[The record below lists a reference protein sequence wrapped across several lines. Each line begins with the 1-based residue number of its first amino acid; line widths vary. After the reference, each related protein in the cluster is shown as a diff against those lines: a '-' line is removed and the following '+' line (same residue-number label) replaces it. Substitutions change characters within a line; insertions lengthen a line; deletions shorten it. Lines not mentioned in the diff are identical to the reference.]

1 MSPSLII
8 SEIKEDVCHS
18 GLGLAG
24 LLHQQATVRGS
35 AVAIEEGQHE
45 LTYGDLHD
53 KALFV
58 ANQIDCLNHE
68 DPSPVGIIIPRSMNH
83 VLSQAGVIY
92 SGRACVPLDNKLP
105 DEMLKD
111 MLHNLGSTLVIT
123 DMVQQHRLPG
133 FKHLVVDH
141 RAIPDN
147 FQAKISPSQNG
158 PQTCSHVFHTS
169 GTTGK
174 PKAVEAFAEGMI
186 NLVLDPAELIRKGQ
200 RVGHGSNIIFD
211 TSLVEIWGPLLR
223 GATMVV
229 VPMETVLDPTALS
242 TFVKEKELNVLQLTT
257 SLLTVTAY
265 ACPDAFSTLDTLI
278 TGGEAINCQTIQ
290 SIFDAGAPGRI
301 INGYGP
307 TEASV
312 YVLWHDVS
320 EEEARRGEIPVG
332 KPFGNV
338 EVFLVDDH
346 LGPVQPGE
354 VGELLVS
361 GVGVAGGYIGDPE
374 KTAKSFL
381 YMPQMRRKVERGP
394 KHMYRTGDLMR
405 MDDNGIYYYLGRK
418 DNQIKIRG
426 QRVELEALES
436 ALVGTGLV
444 SAAVVVKITPEEVD
458 RGQFLL
464 AYCIPSAPG
473 VAEGAIMKTY
483 MEQAPH
489 LMVPRLELIDV
500 LPLRSTGK
508 VDRRA
513 LEDQY
518 HQKLKRSRANGVN
531 GNANAGRVAA
541 KLEYIWIDVF
551 GLTVEHLRP
560 TDDFVV
566 MGGTSLIAATMIAR
580 IKQTFGIS
588 LRAQMLYENTSFE
601 KLTQLVTNI
610 QVNGDDSTIQA
621 EQDVWLQDSKLAEHL
636 RPMGGV
642 IPHWPDK
649 NEGRIFLTGAT
660 GFVGVFLL
668 ATLVKRPDVKKVAC
682 LVRAEDQSAA
692 RRRLEKCLEK
702 YCLSADMDKVI
713 AVPGNFGQPK
723 LGLSPEQY
731 DYFATWASV
740 IFHLGAKV
748 SYVAPYSSHR
758 QENTIGTLNM
768 LEFSTHCRIKA
779 MHYSSTIAAYGPTGH
794 VTGAKL
800 LLEDERPAP
809 HLAALPSDT
818 GYAQSQYVAE
828 AIVWNAIDNGFPVA
842 IYRPGFV
849 LGHSKSGICNP
860 DDFISRLFTSCMDM
874 GLYPVLP
881 DQRKEFIPVD
891 YVVDA
896 ILHVSL
902 SHDNLGHGYNLVQ
915 PDLANAIDINTTFD
929 LLNQMSPYQMEGVP
943 YEQWVNSLS
952 ERLDDP
958 LHPLTPMLRE
968 KVFGEKT
975 RWEVYE
981 NMAEY
986 GRENI
991 RRALSDAPEILN
1003 REPIEVLFQRSL
1015 KSWLPCLVWPKP
1027 VRVRSE
1033 AERSAADQTD
1043 GAQPEANGIH

>member
-1 MSPSLII
+1 MSPSFLI
-8 SEIKEDVCHS
+8 SEIPEDVCHS

-24 LLHQQATVRGS
+24 LLQQQATVRGT
-35 AVAIEEGQHE
+35 AIAIEEGPHE
-45 LTYGDLHD
+45 LTYGDLHE
-53 KALFV
+53 KALFI
-58 ANQIDCLNHE
+58 ANQIDSLNHE
-68 DPSPVGIIIPRSMNH
+68 DLSPVGIIIPRSMNH
-83 VLSQAGVIY
+83 VLSQAGVVY
-92 SGRACVPLDNKLP
+92 AGRACVPLDSKLP
-105 DEMLKD
+105 DEMLTD
-111 MLHNLGSTLVIT
+111 MLHNLGTTLVIT
-123 DMVQQHRLPG
+123 DIVQQHRLPR

-141 RAIPDN
+141 RAIPDT
-147 FQAKISPSQNG
+147 FDAKISPSQNG

-200 RVGHGSNIIFD
+200 RVGHGSNVIFD

-290 SIFDAGAPGRI
+290 SIFEAGAPGRI

-312 YVLWHDVS
+312 YVLWHEVS

-338 EVFLVDDH
+338 EVFLVDDN
-346 LGPVQPGE
+346 LGPVQPGQ

-361 GVGVAGGYIGDPE
+361 GIGVAGGYIGDPE

-381 YMPQMRRKVERGP
+381 FMPQMRRKVERGP

-405 MDDNGIYYYLGRK
+405 VDDNGIYYYLGRK

-426 QRVELEALES
+426 QRVELEALEA
-436 ALVGTGLV
+436 ALVATGLV

-464 AYCIPSAPG
+464 AYCIPSSPE

-508 VDRRA
+508 ADRKA
-513 LEDQY
+513 LEEQY
-518 HQKLKRSRANGVN
+518 HQKLKRSRANGMN
-531 GNANAGRVAA
+531 GNVNAGRVAT

-551 GLTVEHLRP
+551 GLPVEHLRP
-560 TDDFVV
+560 TDDFVG

-580 IKQTFGIS
+580 INQTFGIS

-621 EQDVWLQDSKLAEHL
+621 EQDVWLQDSRLAEHL
-636 RPMGGV
+636 QPIGGV
-642 IPHWPDK
+642 IPHWQDK
-649 NEGRIFLTGAT
+649 HEGRIFLTGAT

-668 ATLVKRPDVKKVAC
+668 ATLVQRPDVKKVAC
-682 LVRAEDQSAA
+682 LVRAEDEPSA
-692 RRRLEKCLEK
+692 RRRLEKCLKK
-702 YCLSADMDKVI
+702 YCLYANMDKVI

-809 HLAALPSDT
+809 HLAALPHDT

-828 AIVWNAIDNGFPVA
+828 ALVWNAIDNGFPVA

-849 LGHSKSGICNP
+849 LGHSQSGLCNP

-891 YVVDA
+891 FVVDA
-896 ILHVSL
+896 LVHVSM

-915 PDLANAIDINTTFD
+915 PDLDNAIDINTSFD
-929 LLNQMSPYQMEGVP
+929 LLNQMSPYQMEGVS

-991 RRALSDAPEILN
+991 RRALQDAPEILN

-1015 KSWLPCLVWPKP
+1015 KSWLPCLVSPKP
-1027 VRVRSE
+1027 VRIRSSTE
-1033 AERSAADQTD
+1033 PSESSIAGDQTPP
-1043 GAQPEANGIH
+1043 PE

>member
-1 MSPSLII
+1 MSPSFLV
-8 SEIKEDVCHS
+8 SETLTNGSDS
-18 GLGLAG
+18 GLGLAQ
-24 LLHQQATVRGS
+24 LLERQAIVRGT
-35 AVAIEEGQHE
+35 AIAIEEGRHE
-45 LTYGDLHD
+45 VTYGDLHE

-58 ANQIDCLNHE
+58 ADQINGFLHD
-68 DPSPVGIIIPRSMNH
+68 DPSPVGIIAPRSLNH
-83 VLSQAGVIY
+83 VLSQAAVIY
-92 SGRACVPLDNKLP
+92 SGRACVPLDPKLP

-111 MLHNLGSTLVIT
+111 MLDNLGSTLVIT
-123 DMVQQHRLPG
+123 DMLQQHRLPG
-133 FKHLVVDH
+133 VKHLVVDH
-141 RAIPDN
+141 RVIPETFELDI
-147 FQAKISPSQNG
+147 APSQNG
-158 PQTCSHVFHTS
+158 SQTCSHVLHTS

-174 PKAVEAFAEGMI
+174 PKAVEAFAEGLI
-186 NLVLDPAELIRKGQ
+186 NLCLDPADLIRKGQ
-200 RVGHGSNIIFD
+200 RVGHGSNVIFD

-223 GATMVV
+223 GATMVII
-229 VPMETVLDPTALS
+229 PQETVLDPSALS
-242 TFVKEKELNVLQLTT
+242 AFVKEKELNVLQLTT

-307 TEASV
+307 TEASI
-312 YVLWHDVS
+312 YVLYHEVS
-320 EEEARRGEIPVG
+320 EDEARRGEIPVG

-338 EVFLVDDH
+338 EVFLADDH
-346 LGPVQPGE
+346 LNPVKAGE

-361 GVGVAGGYIGDPE
+361 GVGVAGGYIGDAE
-374 KTAKSFL
+374 KTAKSFVVL
-381 YMPQMRRKVERGP
+381 PQLHRKVERGP
-394 KHMYRTGDLMR
+394 NHVYRTGDLMR
-405 MDDNGIYYYLGRK
+405 VDENGVYYYLGRK

-444 SAAVVVKITPEEVD
+444 SAAVVVKITPEEVG

-464 AYCIPSAPG
+464 AYCVPSSPD
-473 VAEGAIMKTY
+473 VSDGAIMKAY

-489 LMVPRLELIDV
+489 LMVPRLELIDI

-508 VDRRA
+508 ADRKA
-513 LEDQY
+513 LEAQY
-518 HQKLKRSRANGVN
+518 HQKLKRTRANGVN
-531 GNANAGRVAA
+531 GNINTGNVAS

-560 TDDFVV
+560 TDDFVA

-580 IKQTFGIS
+580 INQTFGIS
-588 LRAQMLYENTSFE
+588 LRARMLYENTTFQS
-601 KLTQLVTNI
+601 LTRLVTNI
-610 QVNGDDSTIQA
+610 QVHGDDSSVQA
-621 EQDVWLQDSKLAEHL
+621 EQEVWLQDSKLGEHL
-636 RPMGGV
+636 RPIGGV
-642 IPHWPDK
+642 IPHWQDK
-649 NEGRIFLTGAT
+649 HEGRIFLTGAT

-682 LVRAEDQSAA
+682 LVRADDEPSARA
-692 RRRLEKCLEK
+692 RLEKTLEK
-702 YCLSADMDKVI
+702 YSLYANMDKVI
-713 AVPGNFGQPK
+713 ALPGNFGQPW

-731 DYFATWASV
+731 DYYATWSSV

-768 LEFSTHCRIKA
+768 LEFATHRRMKA
-779 MHYSSTIAAYGPTGH
+779 MHYSSTIAAYGPTGY

-800 LLEDERPAP
+800 LPEDERPAP

-874 GLYPVLP
+874 GLYPILP
-881 DQRKEFIPVD
+881 NQRKEFIPVD
-891 YVVDA
+891 FVVDA
-896 ILHVSL
+896 IIHVSTT
-902 SHDNLGHGYNLVQ
+902 HENLGHAYNLVQ
-915 PDLANAIDINTTFD
+915 PDLHNAIDINTSFD
-929 LLNQMSPYQMEGVP
+929 ILNQLSPYKMQGVP

-958 LHPLTPMLRE
+958 LHPLTPMLKE
-968 KVFGEKT
+968 KVFGEMT

-991 RRALSDAPEILN
+991 RRALQDAPHILN
-1003 REPIEVLFQRSL
+1003 REDIEVLFHKSL
-1015 KSWLPCLVWPKP
+1015 KSWLPCCVWYKP
-1027 VRVRSE
+1027 VRTQV
-1033 AERSAADQTD
+1033 
-1043 GAQPEANGIH
+1043 